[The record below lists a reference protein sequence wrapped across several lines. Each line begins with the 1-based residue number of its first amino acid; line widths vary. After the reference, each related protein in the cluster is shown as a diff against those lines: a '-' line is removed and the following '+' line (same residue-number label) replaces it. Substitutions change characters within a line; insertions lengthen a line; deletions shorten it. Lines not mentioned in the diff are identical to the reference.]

1 MAALLQRPL
10 DRTRPG
16 HPRLLD
22 SATMPV
28 IKALIRTEL
37 ARGLKAHGTSPATGM
52 SFTFTA
58 PPEPLMPD
66 ATAPVSLGVPLGER
80 GELRPHGRNRAAKR
94 SYPLHPS
101 GPPSLPRS
109 IPARR
114 WHTAQAA
121 VVIPAAGCVNDPVGY
136 LAADAPVI
144 ASLRHGATCA
154 EAENINKPQELG
166 MPHRHGW
173 FKQSLDLL
181 KREARLARALVELDS
196 RHAVAP
202 QICSRHGTSSG
213 TLQAAAAGSRPA
225 YRLPIPGGV

>member
-1 MAALLQRPL
+1 
-10 DRTRPG
+10 
-16 HPRLLD
+16 
-22 SATMPV
+22 MPV
-28 IKALIRTEL
+28 IKAWVPTEL
-37 ARGLKAHGTSPATGM
+37 VRGLKAHGTSPATEM

-154 EAENINKPQELG
+154 KAENIK
-166 MPHRHGW
+166 
-173 FKQSLDLL
+173 
-181 KREARLARALVELDS
+181 
-196 RHAVAP
+196 
-202 QICSRHGTSSG
+202 
-213 TLQAAAAGSRPA
+213 QAARTGSASPSRMA
-225 YRLPIPGGV
+225 